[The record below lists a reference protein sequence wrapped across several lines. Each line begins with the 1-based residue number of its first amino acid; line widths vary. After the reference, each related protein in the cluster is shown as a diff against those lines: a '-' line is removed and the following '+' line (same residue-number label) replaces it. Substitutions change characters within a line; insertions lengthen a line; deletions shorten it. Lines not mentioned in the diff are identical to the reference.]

1 MLDCGLIEQF
11 KRGNSCLFGQDQKG
25 ETSIVSVKSD
35 RWILKMC
42 REQGMIT
49 PYEEGLVR
57 EINGHRIIS
66 AGVSSYGYD
75 LRLGSDGFRVFSP
88 IASSEIDPKNFD
100 ENSLV
105 ESPLKTTQD
114 GAQYWLLPPHSYAL
128 GITVET
134 FNIPKN
140 VIGLCMGKST
150 YARSGLIVNTTPL
163 EPGWRGRLVLEFS
176 NSADLPIRI
185 YANEGIAQV
194 TFFES
199 DEYCDV
205 SYADRAGKYQDQ
217 TGLVT
222 PRL

>member
-11 KRGNSCLFGQDQKG
+11 KRSNSCLFGQDQKG

-105 ESPLKTTQD
+105 ESPLKTAAD

-128 GITVET
+128 GVTVET

>member
-1 MLDCGLIEQF
+1 
-11 KRGNSCLFGQDQKG
+11 
-25 ETSIVSVKSD
+25 
-35 RWILKMC
+35 
-42 REQGMIT
+42 MIT

-75 LRLGSDGFRVFSP
+75 LRLGADGFRVFSP

-100 ENSLV
+100 ENSLI
-105 ESPLKTTQD
+105 ESPLKTTPD
-114 GAQYWLLPPHSYAL
+114 GSQYWLLPPHSYAL
-128 GITVET
+128 GVTVET

-199 DEYCDV
+199 DEYCEV

-222 PRL
+222 PKL

>member
-11 KRGNSCLFGQDQKG
+11 KRDNSCLFGQDQKG